1 MTGDG
6 KMKKTRQNKK
16 MNNQGVAL
24 VTVIVIISFISVL
37 ATVVLYTSGINFAMK
52 TTDIKTKVSFYD
64 TETAM
69 EQLKAYFTGEASKAF
84 ETAYAE
90 TLTNYGNWGN
100 GTGRESHYKATFFS
114 TLQANLTKELADS
127 GCADMTA
134 FLNTKVDPKYA
145 GMITL
150 SPGGTGT
157 YDTSKVGEG
166 YVLFK
171 GVQIVY
177 TENGY
182 TTKITTDFL
191 INLPEQNWAAEYSEK
206 NSAPAHAED
215 ILDLDLKMTDF
226 VKYYNWSKQ

>member
-1 MTGDG
+1 
-6 KMKKTRQNKK
+6 MKKAGQNIKL
-16 MNNQGVAL
+16 NNQGVAL
-24 VTVIVIISFISVL
+24 VTVIVIVSFISVL

-52 TTDIKTKVSFYD
+52 TTDIKTKMSFYD
-64 TETAM
+64 TETAL
-69 EQLKAYFTGEASKAF
+69 EQLKAYFTGEASRAF
-84 ETAYAE
+84 ETAYTE

-100 GTGRESHYKATFFS
+100 GTGRESHYKATFFD
-114 TLQANLTKELADS
+114 TLQANLTQELADS
-127 GCADMTA
+127 GCADMIT

-145 GMITL
+145 GMITF
-150 SPGGTGT
+150 SPDGTGT
-157 YDTSKVGEG
+157 YDTSKIGEG

-177 TENGY
+177 TEDGY
-182 TTKITTDFL
+182 TTRITTDFL

-206 NSAPAHAED
+206 NSVPSNASD